1 MSCLVRIPSYNR
13 TWHSMDVFNG
23 LLKNINLEPLNNE
36 EKSTLKV
43 FAGGVVETT
52 DEVPLSLADLALAK
66 KKTNAEFGNLK
77 WIPPTSNIAERLFSK
92 VKHEFTDYRKSLLP
106 VNLES
111 QIFLSLNCDFWS
123 VHTVISVV

>member
-52 DEVPLSLADLALAK
+52 DEVPQSLANRTLAK
-66 KKTNAEFGNLK
+66 KKKDECRIWKPKMDPTN
-77 WIPPTSNIAERLFSK
+77 IQ
-92 VKHEFTDYRKSLLP
+92 HCRKAIQQ
-106 VNLES
+106 N
-111 QIFLSLNCDFWS
+111 
-123 VHTVISVV
+123 